1 MSILNLWGP
10 NFLFKPILALCEWLH
25 IGLGIFLT
33 IFSLQFQMPKSA
45 GPPPPPPLN
54 TPAANNGAF
63 MKNRHG
69 KKTDQHDRSHFY
81 PVTKE
86 PTTPSQDAPRKRKTR
101 HSQNPPQVKVPMCS
115 LRILSTYCG
124 WKEICGFL

>member
-1 MSILNLWGP
+1 
-10 NFLFKPILALCEWLH
+10 
-25 IGLGIFLT
+25 
-33 IFSLQFQMPKSA
+33 MPKSA

-101 HSQNPPQVKVPMCS
+101 HSQNPPQVTKEHNFCQKVPFWT
-115 LRILSTYCG
+115 LLSNYA
-124 WKEICGFL
+124 E

>member
-1 MSILNLWGP
+1 
-10 NFLFKPILALCEWLH
+10 
-25 IGLGIFLT
+25 
-33 IFSLQFQMPKSA
+33 MPKSA

-101 HSQNPPQVKVPMCS
+101 HSQNPPQVKVPLCS
-115 LRILSTYCG
+115 LRILI
-124 WKEICGFL
+124 KVEIILSPRG